1 MQRRSR
7 VYSAFHV
14 AHVGYI
20 WRESPLLGVGVKAF
34 DSERKGRRSFCTANS
49 TPSKLNETRLMG
61 QFFFLHI
68 NVSDEIKLNS
78 V

>member
-7 VYSAFHV
+7 ICSAFHV

-20 WRESPLLGVGVKAF
+20 WCEIPLLGVGVKAF
-34 DSERKGRRSFCTANS
+34 DSRRKGRRSFCTANS

-68 NVSDEIKLNS
+68 NVSDENMQKS